1 MKHSFARHV
10 LEYVLVFFMGIL
22 MALNYQI
29 FILHN
34 AFAPAGING
43 IATMIQYLFSFS
55 IGYSSLIINIPLALI
70 AFLFVDRHFSLK
82 TLVFVLVFS
91 ESLLLMQRGVIDL
104 SRFIYHTADGRSTLL
119 APVAAGTIS
128 GFICGVT
135 IRAGAST
142 GGTDYVA
149 ALVHRSYPAYSFTH
163 IIFLINTVVAVSSYF
178 VYGWDI
184 EPVIMCIIYCYLT
197 TRVSDYIIEGNKE
210 ALRIEII
217 TSRPEEISNLLIR
230 ELRHTATI
238 LRAEGGYSHQEKTVL
253 ICVINKHQLT
263 HFYRLIAAFPDAFV
277 SVSSVK
283 ETRGNFKRIHDS
295 GR

>member
-1 MKHSFARHV
+1 MKHSFTRHV

-43 IATMIQYLFSFS
+43 ITTMIQYLFSFS
-55 IGYSSLIINIPLALI
+55 IGYSSLIINIPLAVV
-70 AFLFVDRHFSLK
+70 AFLLVDRHFSLK
-82 TLVFVLVFS
+82 TLVFVLAFS
-91 ESLLLMQRGVIDL
+91 GSLLLMQRGVIDL

-128 GFICGVT
+128 GFIYGIT

-149 ALVHRSYPAYSFTH
+149 ALVHRSYPAYSLTH
-163 IIFLINTVVAVSSYF
+163 IIFLINIVVAVSSYF
-178 VYGWDI
+178 VYGYNI
-184 EPVIMCIIYCYLT
+184 EPVILCIIYCYLT
-197 TRVSDYIIEGNKE
+197 TRVSDYIIEGSKE

-217 TSRPEEISNLLIR
+217 TNHPDEICDLLIR
-230 ELRHTATI
+230 ELRHAATV
-238 LRAEGGYSHQEKTVL
+238 LRAEGGYSRQEKTVL

-263 HFYRLIAAFPDAFV
+263 HFYRIIAGFPDAFV

-283 ETRGNFKRIHDS
+283 ETRGNFKKIHES

>member
-1 MKHSFARHV
+1 MARLSISHRKWRSPPTAKAECVIINAVECEPYITADFRLMMEHADEILVGLELLMKGAKV
-10 LEYVLVFFMGIL
+10 TKGYIGIETNKMPAIEL
-22 MALNYQI
+22 LTKKCAE
-29 FILHN
+29 
-34 AFAPAGING
+34 AFAA
-43 IATMIQYLFSFS
+43 
-55 IGYSSLIINIPLALI
+55 
-70 AFLFVDRHFSLK
+70 
-82 TLVFVLVFS
+82 S
-91 ESLLLMQRGVIDL
+91 EYQVE
-104 SRFIYHTADGRSTLL
+104 
-119 APVAAGTIS
+119 
-128 GFICGVT
+128 

-184 EPVIMCIIYCYLT
+184 EPVILCIIYCYLT

-217 TSRPEEISNLLIR
+217 TSRPEEICDLLIR

-263 HFYRLIAAFPDAFV
+263 HFYRIIAAFPDAFV

-283 ETRGNFKRIHDS
+283 ETRGNFKKIHES